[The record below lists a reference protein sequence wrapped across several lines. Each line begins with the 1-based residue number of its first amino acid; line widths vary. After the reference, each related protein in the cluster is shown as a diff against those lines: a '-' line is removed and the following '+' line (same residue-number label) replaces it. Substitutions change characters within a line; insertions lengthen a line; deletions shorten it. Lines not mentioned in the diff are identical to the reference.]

1 SLPSKNCTSPS
12 KSSRQTPSADPAHSN
27 CPTANTSARSWSTRA
42 TRSRRCA
49 VSEWKAR
56 RRAKRIRKLE
66 DRLADHQ
73 HDLHKWGGF
82 SYDPS
87 EIRKVEEKIERDEQ
101 KLNALREEANDG

>member
-1 SLPSKNCTSPS
+1 M
-12 KSSRQTPSADPAHSN
+12 
-27 CPTANTSARSWSTRA
+27 
-42 TRSRRCA
+42 
-49 VSEWKAR
+49 SEWKAR

-87 EIRKVEEKIERDEQ
+87 EIRKVEEKIERDDQ
-101 KLNALREEANDG
+101 KLNALREEASGE